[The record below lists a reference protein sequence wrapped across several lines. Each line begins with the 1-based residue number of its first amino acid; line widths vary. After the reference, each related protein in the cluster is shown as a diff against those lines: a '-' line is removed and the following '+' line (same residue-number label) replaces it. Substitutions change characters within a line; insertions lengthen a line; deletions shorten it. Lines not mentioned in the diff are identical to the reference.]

1 MRFLLWK
8 KEWLY
13 DKLIIEYGCDIM
25 FGKILKIDN
34 NEITIENTSG
44 KALSSIMNCHLV
56 FVDSDRLVV
65 GELIYIDKEIARV
78 LLVGEIKN
86 NTFISGTIQKPSGTS
101 DIRIISAKELELIIG
116 KNNIDKNRLLLG
128 KSAIYKNFNVSVA
141 LNDFFANHSAII
153 GNTGSGKS
161 CGVARILQNLF
172 NSDYKPINSHIVLFD
187 AYGEYKKTFLNMNG
201 SGLKSVCLTTKVTE
215 SFEHLLT
222 LPAYFLDAD
231 DLAILLGATTADQI
245 PVLSKTLKLVRI
257 FMSNDPRMKEYK
269 NDIIASCLL
278 DILTSGRRSS
288 QMRDQIIAV
297 LSHYNT
303 DTLNL
308 DSIIHQ
314 PGYDR
319 TLRQCLLIDEQGK
332 INAILEVTK
341 FLQQFNKV
349 DLDTIIFE
357 ENLAYSLNDLY
368 YALEFALISEGT
380 LNNDIS
386 YKQNNILKNRLQNII
401 NGNERAIF
409 DVKNYIGKEEFV
421 LNMFNNTQLI
431 NIDLS
436 YLDDRFA
443 KIITKLYSKLLFNY
457 TTNLQ
462 NRGTFSV
469 NIILEEAHRYV
480 QNDSDIDIIGYNIFD
495 RITKEGRKYGT
506 LLTFITQRPSELSTT
521 ALSQC
526 SNFIVFKLFYPRD
539 LEIVRNMSVNVAE
552 STIEQIKSL
561 NPGTAF
567 CFGSGFKMPIL
578 INFELPNPMP
588 ESTSLKIN
596 KIWYGEDN
604 A

>member
-1 MRFLLWK
+1 
-8 KEWLY
+8 
-13 DKLIIEYGCDIM
+13 M

-56 FVDSDRLVV
+56 FEDIDRLVV
-65 GELIYIDKEIARV
+65 GELIYIDKEIAKV

-101 DIRIISAKELELIIG
+101 NIRIISAFELELIIG
-116 KNNIDKNRLLLG
+116 KNTIDKNRLLLG
-128 KSAIYKNFNVSVA
+128 RSAIYKNFNVSVA

-172 NSDYKPINSHIVLFD
+172 NSLNKPINSHIILFD
-187 AYGEYKKTFLNMNG
+187 AYGEYKKTFLNIHE
-201 SGLKSVCLTTKVTE
+201 SGLNSVCLTTKVTE

-269 NDIIASCLL
+269 NEIIASCLL

-409 DVKNYIGKEEFV
+409 DVGNYISKNDFI

-443 KIITKLYSKLLFNY
+443 KVITKLYSKLLFNY

-539 LEIVRNMSVNVAE
+539 LEIVRNMSVNVAQ

-567 CFGSGFKMPIL
+567 CFGNGFKMPIL

-596 KIWYGEDN
+596 KIWYGEDD

>member
-1 MRFLLWK
+1 
-8 KEWLY
+8 
-13 DKLIIEYGCDIM
+13 M

-44 KALSSIMNCHLV
+44 KALSSIMNCHIV
-56 FVDSDRLVV
+56 FEDIDRLVV
-65 GELIYIDKEIARV
+65 GELIYIDKEIAKV
-78 LLVGEIKN
+78 LLVGEIRN
-86 NTFISGTIQKPSGTS
+86 NEFISGVIQKPSGTS
-101 DIRIISAKELELIIG
+101 NIRIINAHELELIIG

-128 KSAIYKNFNVSVA
+128 KSAIYKNFNVSVS

-172 NSDYKPINSHIVLFD
+172 SSPNKPINSHIILFD
-187 AYGEYKKTFLNMNG
+187 AYGEYRKTFLNMRESILN
-201 SGLKSVCLTTKVTE
+201 SKCLTTKVTE
-215 SFEHLLT
+215 DYESLLT
-222 LPAYFLDAD
+222 FPAYFLDAD
-231 DLAILLGATTADQI
+231 DLAIMLGATTADQI
-245 PVLSKTLKLVRI
+245 PVLSKTLKLVKI

-278 DILTSGRRSS
+278 DILTSGRKSS
-288 QMRDQIIAV
+288 QIRDQIIAV

-332 INAILEVTK
+332 INSILEVTK
-341 FLQQFNKV
+341 FLEAFNKV
-349 DLDTIIFE
+349 DLDKIVFE
-357 ENLAYSLNDLY
+357 ENLIYTLNDLY

-401 NGNERAIF
+401 NSNERAIF
-409 DVKNYIGKEEFV
+409 DVNKYFSKEEFV
-421 LNMFNNTQLI
+421 LSMFKNIQLI

-443 KIITKLYSKLLFNY
+443 KVITKLYSKLLFNY
-457 TTNLQ
+457 TTKLQ
-462 NRGTFSV
+462 NRGTFSI

-526 SNFIVFKLFYPRD
+526 SNFIVFKLFYPKD
-539 LEIVRNMSVNVAE
+539 LDIIRNMSVNVAE

-567 CFGSGFKMPIL
+567 CFGNGFKMPIL
-578 INFELPNPMP
+578 INFALPNPMP